1 MPGQEAGR
9 LWLGGPRGWSAVGRY
24 EQCDGS
30 VEARVLKHEAGW
42 LWLEGPRGLGA
53 QGLDAGSTT
62 GGVEGK
68 AESTRVIENYVE
80 TTDSSD

>member
-1 MPGQEAGR
+1 MLRHEAGR
-9 LWLGGPRGWSAVGRY
+9 
-24 EQCDGS
+24 
-30 VEARVLKHEAGW
+30 

-62 GGVEGK
+62 GGVEGGAK
-68 AESTRVIENYVE
+68 STRVTENRVE